1 MSTSLK
7 DEMIEQILL
16 KIRSGEMTAEEG
28 QAAIKRLI
36 DEAGAEASRTVEDS
50 PAEQRIRSAARR
62 ARLSA

>member
-1 MSTSLK
+1 MGTSLK
-7 DEMIEQILL
+7 DELIEQILM
-16 KIRSGEMTAEEG
+16 KVRSGAMTAEEG

-36 DEAGAEASRTVEDS
+36 EEAGAEASGTAEDS